1 MRKKFIVFIFFI
13 LILVMV
19 ILVVSIIKSKE
30 VKEIRGD
37 VFASPRQLGQ
47 FILYGSKDNTFFYY
61 KPVED
66 INNIQKI
73 SRNLYEKI
81 NFMPLRDKEI
91 FDYSSKEIYVV
102 ENKGKT
108 EDETYQHVQIQYHKD
123 GGNFIIFSAYEVKDF
138 KDNFETLK
146 EQYEKQKE
154 DLFGNEVI
162 ILKVKDGMSYIHFRN
177 TSSESLTYMYYKYNL
192 DDSITLV
199 YTAGDEILTYKEGIL
214 YHIAFNIEISED
226 VLVKM
231 LNTFIR

>member
-1 MRKKFIVFIFFI
+1 MRKKFIVFI
-13 LILVMV
+13 LTLVMV
-19 ILVVSIIKSKE
+19 ILVVSIQKNKE
-30 VKEIRGD
+30 VQKIKED
-37 VFASPRQLGQ
+37 VFASPRQLGE
-47 FILYGSKDNTFFYY
+47 FILYGSKDNKFFYY

-66 INNIQKI
+66 MNNIQKI

-81 NFMPLRDKEI
+81 NFMPIRDKKI

-123 GGNFIIFSAYEVKDF
+123 GGNFIIFSAYEVRNF
-138 KDNFETLK
+138 KDNFENLK
-146 EQYEKQKE
+146 EQYIKQKE
-154 DLFGNEVI
+154 DLFGNEVE
-162 ILKVKDGMSYIHFRN
+162 ILKLKDDMSYIHFKN
-177 TSSESLTYMYYKYNL
+177 TTCESLTYMYYKYNL

-199 YTAGDEILTYKEGIL
+199 YTVGDEILTYKEGIL
-214 YHIAFNIEISED
+214 YHIAFNIEINED